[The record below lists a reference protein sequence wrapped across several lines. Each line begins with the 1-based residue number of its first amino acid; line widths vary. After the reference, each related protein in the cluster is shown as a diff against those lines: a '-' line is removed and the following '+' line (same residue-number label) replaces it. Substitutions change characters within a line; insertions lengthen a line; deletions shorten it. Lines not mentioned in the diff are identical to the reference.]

1 MDSVRINIRRLITSI
16 LVSLVLPLGL
26 AILLDYSLGWTP
38 FTTIGASLFFIPL
51 STVIVTRV
59 ALAELDQVIQ
69 KVAPLE
75 PDPAFDSNTH
85 LANVN
90 LLDVNSDVKLDG
102 NWEDCSVESTV
113 TKQEAIPGALAQG
126 VAQEAIAV

>member
-69 KVAPLE
+69 RVAPLE
-75 PDPAFDSNTH
+75 PDPAFETN
-85 LANVN
+85 A
-90 LLDVNSDVKLDG
+90 NSDVNLDE

>member
-38 FTTIGASLFFIPL
+38 FTTIGASLIFIPL

-69 KVAPLE
+69 RVAPLD
-75 PDPAFDSNTH
+75 PDPAFAPDTN
-85 LANVN
+85 
-90 LLDVNSDVKLDG
+90 LDVHLNE
-102 NWEDCSVESTV
+102 NWEDCSIESTV

>member
-75 PDPAFDSNTH
+75 PNPAFEPNTH
-85 LANVN
+85 LPN
-90 LLDVNSDVKLDG
+90 VNSDVKLDE
-102 NWEDCSVESTV
+102 NWEDCSAESTV

-126 VAQEAIAV
+126 VAQEAIAG

>member
-59 ALAELDQVIQ
+59 VLAELDQVIQ

-75 PDPAFDSNTH
+75 PGPAFEPNTH

-90 LLDVNSDVKLDG
+90 LDVNLDG

-126 VAQEAIAV
+126 VAQEAIAG

>member
-69 KVAPLE
+69 RVAPLE
-75 PDPAFDSNTH
+75 PEPAFEPNTNFDVH
-85 LANVN
+85 L
-90 LLDVNSDVKLDG
+90 DE
-102 NWEDCSVESTV
+102 NWEDCSAESTV

>member
-75 PDPAFDSNTH
+75 PDPAFEPNTH
-85 LANVN
+85 LANAN
-90 LLDVNSDVKLDG
+90 LDVKLDE
-102 NWEDCSVESTV
+102 NWEDCSAESTV